1 MNSANS
7 MNNINDY
14 IASGILELYVSG
26 IATAEEVALVE
37 QLSLAHP
44 EIANEI
50 ELISAAVTSYAQLN
64 AVEPGPVV
72 KPFLMAAID
81 YGERIK
87 KGEQVSFPP
96 VLNEN
101 SAIADYQSWLKDSI
115 APGELPDLYAK
126 IIGHT
131 PEMITAIVWI
141 KKMAPQ
147 EVHHD
152 DIERFL
158 IVEGSCDITIEH
170 EVHQLTAGDMLSI
183 PLHKA
188 HVLKVTS
195 AIPCKVILQRM
206 AA

>member
-1 MNSANS
+1 MNKITEY
-7 MNNINDY
+7 IN
-14 IASGILELYVSG
+14 SGILELYVSG
-26 IATAEEVALVE
+26 MVTAEEAASIE

-44 EIANEI
+44 EIAKEI
-50 ELISAAVTSYAQLN
+50 EMISGAVTSYALAN
-64 AVEPGPVV
+64 VLEPDPTI

-87 KGEQVSFPP
+87 NGEPVSFPP
-96 VLNEN
+96 VLHEN
-101 SAIADYQSWLKDSI
+101 AAIADYQRWLNEGT

-126 IIGHT
+126 IIGNT
-131 PEMITAIVWI
+131 PAMITAIVWI

-152 DIERFL
+152 EIERFL
-158 IVEGSCDITIEH
+158 IVEGSCDIIIED
-170 EVHQLTAGDMLSI
+170 EVHRLTAGSMLSI

-188 HVLKVTS
+188 HSLKVTS
-195 AIPCKVILQRM
+195 AIPCKVILQRI

>member
-1 MNSANS
+1 
-7 MNNINDY
+7 MNNISEY

-26 IATAEEVALVE
+26 MVTPEEAALVE
-37 QLSLAHP
+37 QLSVTQP
-44 EIANEI
+44 EIAKEI
-50 ELISAAVTSYAQLN
+50 EMISGAVTNYAQAN
-64 AVEPGPVV
+64 ALEPDPTI

-87 KGEQVSFPP
+87 NGEPVSFPP
-96 VLNEN
+96 VLNEDA
-101 SAIADYQSWLKDSI
+101 AIADYQQWLNVSN
-115 APGELPDLYAK
+115 APEILPDLYAK

-152 DIERFL
+152 EIERFL
-158 IVEGSCDITIEH
+158 IVEGSCDIIIED
-170 EVHQLTAGDMLSI
+170 EVHQLSAGNMLSI

-188 HVLKVTS
+188 HSLKVTS
-195 AIPCKVILQRM
+195 AIPCKVILQRIS
-206 AA
+206 A

>member
-1 MNSANS
+1 
-7 MNNINDY
+7 MNNINEY

-26 IATAEEVALVE
+26 TATAEEAALVE
-37 QLSLAHP
+37 QLSLVHP

-50 ELISAAVTSYAQLN
+50 EIISAAITSYAQQN
-64 AVEPGPVV
+64 AVEPDQVI
-72 KPFLMAAID
+72 KPFLMASID

-87 KGEQVSFPP
+87 KGELVSFPP
-96 VLNEN
+96 VLNNN
-101 SAIADYQSWLKDSI
+101 SAIADYHPWLKDSP
-115 APGELPDLYAK
+115 APVELPDLHAK

-131 PEMITAIVWI
+131 AEMTTAIVWI

-147 EVHHD
+147 EVHHNE
-152 DIERFL
+152 IERFL
-158 IVEGSCDITIEH
+158 VVEGSCDIIIED
-170 EVHQLTAGDMLSI
+170 EVHQLSAGDMLSI

-195 AIPCKVILQRM
+195 AIPCKVILQRI